1 MIKILIMKKVL
12 LFLTCLLLLTACDS
26 FPKDPDNFETGNMKA
41 VKGHIYTWKSG
52 EGWNHDTVTCVK
64 CIELKHRAYIADQ
77 SDSCITIKIYSI

>member
-1 MIKILIMKKVL
+1 MKKVL

-26 FPKDPDNFETGNMKA
+26 TPKDPDNFETSRMKV
-41 VKGHIYTWKSG
+41 VKGHVYNWK
-52 EGWNHDTVTCVK
+52 HDDQGYGYWDHDSSCVR